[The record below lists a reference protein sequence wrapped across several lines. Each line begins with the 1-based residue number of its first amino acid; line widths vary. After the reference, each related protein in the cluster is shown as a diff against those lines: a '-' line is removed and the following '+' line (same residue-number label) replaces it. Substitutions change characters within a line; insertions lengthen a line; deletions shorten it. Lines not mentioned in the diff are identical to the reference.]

1 MEHKE
6 EKYNLT
12 KEYCANIEDHT
23 DDPIYDD
30 IENEVELLFVI
41 RVGINLDLYHELSC
55 FFLTGGQFQ
64 QCKITDRKL
73 CPCHHCILHW
83 KLE

>member
-1 MEHKE
+1 MEYKE
-6 EKYNLT
+6 EKYNLS

-23 DDPIYDD
+23 NDTIYDD
-30 IENEVELLFVI
+30 IENEVELLFVMKSTDVDWI
-41 RVGINLDLYHELSC
+41 TTFLFL
-55 FFLTGGQFQ
+55 LTGGQFQ